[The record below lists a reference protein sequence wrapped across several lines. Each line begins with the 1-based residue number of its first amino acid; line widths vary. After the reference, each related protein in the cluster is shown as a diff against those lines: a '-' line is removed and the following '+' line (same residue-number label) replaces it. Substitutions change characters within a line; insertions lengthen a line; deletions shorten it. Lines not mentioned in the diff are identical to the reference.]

1 MRAMLF
7 VFLSHILKS
16 HSFMGDST
24 GTILIFSVVV
34 GLAGAAYW
42 YFNQERR
49 KAPKQMGC
57 LESKPDPAEVCPS
70 RAKFLHVFA
79 SAGCGIPL
87 TRTTKPRRRRRQ
99 KRRRLKLQC
108 LPQTAQRLKPSHRQ
122 RQVLLQRRSPIYRRR
137 SRHMKTRSRRSRQQR
152 SQMMTLS

>member
-1 MRAMLF
+1 
-7 VFLSHILKS
+7 
-16 HSFMGDST
+16 MGDST

-57 LESKPDPAEVCPS
+57 LESKPDPTEVCPS

-79 SAGCGIPL
+79 SS
-87 TRTTKPRRRRRQ
+87 
-99 KRRRLKLQC
+99 LQV
-108 LPQTAQRLKPSHRQ
+108 AAYRSH
-122 RQVLLQRRSPIYRRR
+122 VLLNRAGAGGE
-137 SRHMKTRSRRSRQQR
+137 KGEG
-152 SQMMTLS
+152 